1 LALRRQTAHF
11 ALWIM
16 AALCAVVMALGPTA
30 ASAHPGHEGHATVH
44 RTDHAAQVVANS
56 VTREVSPPS
65 QPALTPKARADTVAV
80 AAFDLPGPALSCH
93 ANCCSGVG
101 CCASACIAVN
111 DSTLPLIRPFA
122 IVGLSNVLAIDGTR
136 PDSLLEPPNA
146 RA

>member
-1 LALRRQTAHF
+1 MRRQTAHF

-30 ASAHPGHEGHATVH
+30 ASAHPGHGGHATVH
-44 RTDHAAQVVANS
+44 RTDHSAIGDA
-56 VTREVSPPS
+56 VTQEVSPLS
-65 QPALTPKARADTVAV
+65 QTALAPKSKAAIVAV
-80 AAFDLPGPALSCH
+80 AAFDLPGPASSCH
-93 ANCCSGVG
+93 ANCCSGAG

-111 DSTLPLIRPFA
+111 DSTLPLARPFA
-122 IVGLSNVLAIDGTR
+122 ILSLSNVLAVDGTR